1 MNFVKLLIVSTTIAL
16 TGCSN
21 MPEPNVEKKWEVNP
35 ETGEYEEKETYST
48 TIYSTEDKD
57 MPELTLP
64 TEKKKK

>member
-1 MNFVKLLIVSTTIAL
+1 MKHLKSTSILACVLLSA
-16 TGCSN
+16 CSN

-57 MPELTLP
+57 LPELKLP

>member
-1 MNFVKLLIVSTTIAL
+1 
-16 TGCSN
+16 

-57 MPELTLP
+57 LPELKLP